1 MGLPSE
7 NEWPLDSPISRE
19 AFENC
24 SQPIIALDRL
34 VRFQDSCAFELLR
47 VSVFLYL
54 LSILLFI
61 ISHYY
66 HSNKLFVQQLCEL

>member
-47 VSVFLYL
+47 VSFFFLVSSCLKYL
-54 LSILLFI
+54 FE
-61 ISHYY
+61 
-66 HSNKLFVQQLCEL
+66 FF